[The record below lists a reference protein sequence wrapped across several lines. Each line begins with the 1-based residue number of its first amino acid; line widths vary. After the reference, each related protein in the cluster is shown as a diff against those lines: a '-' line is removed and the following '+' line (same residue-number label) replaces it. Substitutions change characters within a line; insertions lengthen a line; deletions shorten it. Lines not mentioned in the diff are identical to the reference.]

1 MATGKNRLKCVQ
13 EFTAQLLAAGIP
25 LDRVILFG
33 SQAKGTATEDS
44 DVDVALVSS
53 IFSGFGFEDRKHF
66 SKINIQ
72 KEFVEIETRTFSTAY
87 FEKGD
92 PFVAEILRTGI
103 EVYRSKDI

>member
-1 MATGKNRLKCVQ
+1 MAPGKNVIERVQ
-13 EFTAQLLAAGIP
+13 EFTTQLLASGIP

-33 SQAKGTATEDS
+33 SQANGTANENS

-72 KEFVEIETRTFSTAY
+72 KPFVEIETRTYSTAY

-92 PFVAEILRTGI
+92 PFISEILRSGI
-103 EVYRSKDI
+103 EVYRAK